1 MSQENKLR
9 VTRPFGMQDKL
20 GYMIGNIGND
30 LTFFLASNY
39 FMVFYT
45 NVMGVSAATVGLLF
59 GVARLVD
66 AFTDVGMG
74 VIADNA
80 LTTSVGKFKPW
91 LRRMAFPVG
100 IASALMYNNF
110 IVDWSPTA
118 KVIYMFVTY
127 LLWGSIF
134 YTAINIP
141 YGSLASVISGKSEDR
156 ANLSTFR
163 SIGSTLIQF
172 SLGFVVPLIAYSAD
186 GEVLGE
192 NFMWLGIALGLAA
205 ALAYLLCYRMVE
217 ERVELPKA
225 EKFSGKAMLKDLGE
239 LIKDRG
245 FLGLMLST
253 MFMLAG
259 LIALG
264 QLLQYMYLDF
274 FQNTRILPIATAG
287 MTLSALVIAPFVSRI
302 TRTFGKKEAGTFSLI
317 GAGAIYILA
326 FFLKIQSPLVFAVL
340 VIVAGMVMGYYT
352 MAMYSSYVTD
362 VIDDFYIKRGT
373 RKDGTI
379 YSVYSFTRKV
389 GQAIAGYLAGALLTA
404 IGHQSGAA
412 QQTAEVASSI
422 YDLGTL
428 LPGAL
433 LLIAGLFLLFMY
445 PLNKKKVNE
454 NIATIEAMSKEQA

>member
-1 MSQENKLR
+1 MSQENKLQ
-9 VTRPFGMQDKL
+9 VSRPFGIRDKM

-45 NVMGVSAATVGLLF
+45 SIGVSAATVGTLF
-59 GVARLVD
+59 GIARLVD

-74 VIADNA
+74 VIVDNSP
-80 LTTSVGKFKPW
+80 TTRVGKFKPW

-100 IASALMYNNF
+100 IASALMYNSF

-127 LLWGSIF
+127 ILWGSIF
-134 YTAINIP
+134 YTSINIP
-141 YGSLASVISGKSEDR
+141 YGSLASVVSGKSEDR
-156 ANLSTFR
+156 AGLSTFR

-172 SLGFVVPLIAYSAD
+172 SLGFLVPFFAYSAD
-186 GEVLGE
+186 GAVLQD
-192 NFMWLGIALGLAA
+192 NFMWLAIALGLAA
-205 ALAYLLCYRMVE
+205 AVCYLACYKMVE

-225 EKFSGKAMLKDLGE
+225 EKFNGKNMLKDLGE

-259 LIALG
+259 LISLG
-264 QLLQYMYLDF
+264 QLLQYMYLDV

-287 MTLSALVIAPFVSRI
+287 MSVSALLVAPFVSSI
-302 TRTFGKKEAGTFSLI
+302 TRKFGKKEAGSFSLI
-317 GAGAIYILA
+317 GAGSIYIVA
-326 FFLKIQSPLVFAVL
+326 FLLKIESPLMFAILVL
-340 VIVAGMVMGYYT
+340 TAGIVMGYYT
-352 MAMYSSYVTD
+352 MAMYAYVTD

-389 GQAIAGYLAGALLTA
+389 GQAIAGFLAGALLTA
-404 IGHQSGAA
+404 VGYQSGVE
-412 QQTAEVASSI
+412 QQTAEVVSRI
-422 YDLGTL
+422 YDVGTL

-433 LLIAGLFLLFMY
+433 LLIAGLILLFMY
-445 PLNKKKVNE
+445 PLNRKKVEE
-454 NIATIEAMSKEQA
+454 NSRIIESELS

>member
-1 MSQENKLR
+1 MSQENKLKIS
-9 VTRPFGMQDKL
+9 RPFGIRDKV

-45 NVMGVSAATVGLLF
+45 NVMGVSPALVGTLF
-59 GVARLVD
+59 GIARLVD

-74 VIADNA
+74 VIVDNA
-80 LTTSVGKFKPW
+80 VTTRVGKFKPW

-100 IASALMYNNF
+100 IASALMYNSL

-134 YTAINIP
+134 YTSINIP
-141 YGSLASVISGKSEDR
+141 YGSLASVVSGKSEDR
-156 ANLSTFR
+156 ASLSTFR

-172 SLGFVVPLIAYSAD
+172 SLGFIVPLIAYSAD
-186 GEVLGE
+186 GKVLAD
-192 NFMWLGIALGLAA
+192 NFMWLAIALGAAA
-205 ALAYLLCYRMVE
+205 ALSYLLCYNMVE
-217 ERVELPKA
+217 ERVVLPEA
-225 EKFSGKAMLKDLGE
+225 EKFSGKAMLSDLAV

-259 LIALG
+259 LISLG
-264 QLLQYMYLDF
+264 QLLQYMYLDY
-274 FQNTRILPIATAG
+274 FQNTRILSIATAG
-287 MTLSALVIAPFVSRI
+287 MTLSALLVAPFVSTI
-302 TRTFGKKEAGTFSLI
+302 TKKFGKKEAGSAALI
-317 GAGAIYILA
+317 GAGAIYLIA
-326 FFLKIQSPLVFAVL
+326 FVLKIQNPLVFAIL
-340 VIVAGMVMGYYT
+340 VIVAGLVMGYYT
-352 MAMYSSYVTD
+352 MAMYAYVTD

-389 GQAIAGYLAGALLTA
+389 GQAIAGFLAGALLTS
-404 IGHQSGAA
+404 IGYQSGAEH
-412 QQTAEVASSI
+412 QTVEVANSI
-422 YDLGTL
+422 YNLGTL

-433 LLIAGLFLLFMY
+433 LLIAGLILLVMY
-445 PLNKKKVNE
+445 PLNKRKVAE
-454 NIATIEAMSKEQA
+454 NTRIIEAENK